1 MELLIVRHGPAG
13 NAAEKAA
20 WKTSGRPDSERPLTK
35 DGLRRTR
42 DAAAGLAR
50 VVDGCGLVATSPWK
64 RAAQT
69 AVALA
74 KALDADVVECPAL
87 VPDSRFE
94 DVIAWLKTRRE
105 KRLALVGH
113 EPSLSELASWLLTG
127 TKRSIL
133 RLKKPQALLIEL
145 KKLEPGSAELVW
157 SISPRQ
163 LRALGRR

>member
-20 WKTSGRPDSERPLTK
+20 WKMSGRPDSERPLTK

-69 AVALA
+69 AAAVA
-74 KALDADVVECPAL
+74 KALDADIVNCSAL
-87 VPDSRFE
+87 IPDSPFE
-94 DVIAWLKTRRE
+94 DVLAWLKTRRE

-113 EPSLSELASWLLTG
+113 DPHLSELASWLLTG

-133 RLKKPQALLIEL
+133 RLKKPQALLLDL
-145 KKLEPGSAELVW
+145 KKLESGAAELVW
-157 SISPRQ
+157 SLPPRQ